1 MHTDLLRGRIFLT
14 AASSPVFL
22 RCDANHAVSSKVW
35 DNPIPRLLRMQLCQS
50 THSAAQF
57 RRKTSMITK
66 RTHCT
71 SLSLRQAQTIPAMF
85 VLTDVVHVLLVV
97 PAQYTAYGAIY
108 RHIGGQPLLVNQAPE
123 FLHINDGDN
132 ICYCS
137 PRATKPAQPPPKIP
151 RFLCTAYHDDKTAR
165 EGLGSLR
172 CDST

>member
-1 MHTDLLRGRIFLT
+1 MHPDLLRVRIFLA
-14 AASSPVFL
+14 AASSPVSL
-22 RCDANHAVSSKVW
+22 RCAANHAVSSKVW

-66 RTHCT
+66 RAHRT

-151 RFLCTAYHDDKTAR
+151 RFLCTA
-165 EGLGSLR
+165 
-172 CDST
+172 

>member
-1 MHTDLLRGRIFLT
+1 MHTDLLRVRIFLA
-14 AASSPVFL
+14 AASSPVSL
-22 RCDANHAVSSKVW
+22 RCAANHAVSSKVW

-66 RTHCT
+66 RNTLHFIVLASSSDDSCDVCSDGCGPCAARSPCT
-71 SLSLRQAQTIPAMF
+71 VYCIW
-85 VLTDVVHVLLVV
+85 
-97 PAQYTAYGAIY
+97 AIY
-108 RHIGGQPLLVNQAPE
+108 RHIGGQPLLVHQAPE

-151 RFLCTAYHDDKTAR
+151 RFPCTA
-165 EGLGSLR
+165 
-172 CDST
+172 